1 MDPEL
6 VKEFAAEYHREL
18 NRLHAT
24 REGEHD
30 RKRDELNLVELIEA
44 GNAGADD
51 DGVEIQG
58 CLRWSSVGNR
68 LQRIH
73 PISPERSDGREID
86 PNRYLTRDA
95 AIAHSRT
102 TAPRPIALRG

>member
-30 RKRDELNLVELIEA
+30 RKRDELNLGE
-44 GNAGADD
+44 
-51 DGVEIQG
+51 
-58 CLRWSSVGNR
+58 
-68 LQRIH
+68 
-73 PISPERSDGREID
+73 
-86 PNRYLTRDA
+86 
-95 AIAHSRT
+95 SR
-102 TAPRPIALRG
+102 